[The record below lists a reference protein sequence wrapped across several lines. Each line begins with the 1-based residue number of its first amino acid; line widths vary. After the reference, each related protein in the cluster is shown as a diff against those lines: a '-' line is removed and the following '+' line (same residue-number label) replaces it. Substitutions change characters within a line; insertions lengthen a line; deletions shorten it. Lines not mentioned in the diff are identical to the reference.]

1 MEGCICPKTSEDCTC
16 MKRYRVLSFD
26 FDTRVHMLTQEIP
39 DAWEDQVKKQH
50 RQNREAIEK
59 SLVGFYGQEA
69 QEAKRQNF
77 IDLGD
82 KPLSILAFHNRFF
95 EQIRTAFVM
104 GAYYPALTAACAL
117 GERVLNHLILIL
129 RDDYRHTPEYKKVSR
144 KDSFDNWDILIDA
157 LESWDILLP
166 DVTKQFRRLRDMRH
180 KAVHFRPEVDS
191 NDRALALEAIQC
203 LREIIRNQF
212 SAFGSQPWFITN
224 IPGEI
229 YIKKDWES
237 KPFIKKI
244 YLPNCLA
251 VGPKHKIE
259 ALIPQVVVNDNFQYE
274 QREITDEEFSVLRK
288 KQR

>member
-1 MEGCICPKTSEDCTC
+1 
-16 MKRYRVLSFD
+16 MKRYRVISFD

-39 DAWEDQVKKQH
+39 DEWDGQVKKLH

-59 SLVGFYGQEA
+59 ELVSFYGQEL

-104 GAYYPALTAACAL
+104 GAYYPALTSTCAL
-117 GERVLNHLILIL
+117 GERILNHLILIL
-129 RDDYRHTPEYKKVSR
+129 RDDYRDTLEYKMVSR
-144 KDSFDNWDILIDA
+144 KDSFDNWDIPIDI
-157 LESWDILLP
+157 LESWSILLP
-166 DVTKQFRRLRDMRH
+166 DVTKQFRRLRDLRN
-180 KAVHFRPEVDS
+180 KAIHFRPEVDS

-224 IPGEI
+224 IPGES

-237 KPFIKKI
+237 RPFIQKV
-244 YLPNCLA
+244 YLPNCIS
-251 VGPKHKIE
+251 VGPKHRIE
-259 ALIPQVVVNDNFQYE
+259 SLIPQTVVNDNFQYE
-274 QREITDEEFSVLRK
+274 EREITDEEFSEMRK